1 MATYKKR
8 QFSRTSKLLELTEL
22 ELLQVAFAA
31 GSLLIIWA
39 FGMFS
44 RQQQTILTE
53 KAIKIQEDFIK
64 REEAFRVKPRLLFFG
79 PYIDNNILS
88 LRVKNVGR
96 GYAFDIKLKI
106 AVDTW
111 LSKKDSR
118 SISVNLGNVPSN
130 PEPAH
135 FPTKISGED
144 IQKDSKGEIIIW
156 GTMMDEEENPVQIDK
171 QYISVK
177 GILGKDTEEKPDKT
191 SKE

>member
-1 MATYKKR
+1 
-8 QFSRTSKLLELTEL
+8 LLELTKIGY
-22 ELLQVAFAA
+22 LQVACAEN
-31 GSLLIIWA
+31 SLLIICA

-53 KAIKIQEDFIK
+53 KAIKIQEDFVK
-64 REEAFRVKPRLLFFG
+64 REEAFRVKPRLIFFG
-79 PYIDNNILS
+79 PYIDNSFLS
-88 LRVKNVGR
+88 VRVKNVGR

-106 AVDTW
+106 VVDSW

-135 FPTKISGED
+135 FPTKIAEED
-144 IQKDSKGEIIIW
+144 ILKDSKGEIIIW
-156 GTMMDEEENPVQIDK
+156 GTMMDEEENTVEMDK

-177 GILGKDTEEKPDKT
+177 GILDNNVKEKTDKK